1 MQNSTPTDVDDGGGI
16 TNDGTWI
23 FVLRGDNKKD
33 FWRYDTGGGGWS
45 ELHDAPKDVDDGGA
59 ITYGHDAI

>member
-1 MQNSTPTDVDDGGGI
+1 M
-16 TNDGTWI
+16 
-23 FVLRGDNKKD
+23 LRGDNKKD